1 MRMIAK
7 IRKQI
12 PNSLVNWMVHLPK
25 AVLANVWYG
34 SPARQLRVIGVTGTD
49 GKTTTVN
56 MIYRVLKQA
65 GKKVSMVST
74 IHAEVAGKELDTGL
88 HTTTPTAF
96 SLQRLI
102 RASVDHGDEFLVLE
116 VTSHAIAQFRIWGV
130 PMEYAV
136 ITNVTQEHLDYHKN
150 FQEYFET
157 KMKLLELAKTAV
169 INLDEKNI
177 ADHSPK
183 IRGKII
189 SYGHTKNADF
199 NPLTHELKLK
209 VPGRHNLSN
218 ALAALAVCHDLGI
231 KPREIKTALES
242 FTSLEGRLEEVS
254 SKNSYRLFV
263 DFAHTPNSIKQV
275 LTALKTMTK
284 DGGQVI
290 ALFGASAERDEAKR
304 PVMGKTAA
312 ELADVIILADDDPRF
327 EDRMSIVKEIA
338 AGATALGFK
347 EGVNLF
353 LIPDRDR
360 AIAQAIQLARPGDVV
375 GLLGKGHEKS
385 MSYLGVEHPW
395 SDRKVAEELLSDQQ
409 CSFRY
414 S

>member
-1 MRMIAK
+1 MIAK